1 MTFKKAWEEII
12 ALRAENAKLKAELDI
27 TASGAT
33 VIINKLD
40 TRIADLEAELKSLY
54 KIMREKGML
63 EVAEEMLRRE
73 RETAL
78 TNFKAKASREDKM
91 FKS

>member
-1 MTFKKAWEEII
+1 MFGQEEKVITESEF
-12 ALRAENAKLKAELDI
+12 REWQNRMAELEAKNAKLKAEL
-27 TASGAT
+27 
-33 VIINKLD
+33 
-40 TRIADLEAELKSLY
+40 ESLY
-54 KIMREKGML
+54 KIMKEQGML

-78 TNFKAKASREDKM
+78 PNFKAKSREEKM